1 VLALMFTPTRT
12 WSRITPGSPIATLY
26 VKFIGSRG
34 LSRHDPWTLRFGY
47 QASRGRFVRPCDPSR
62 RSRDCRKGRYRT
74 VTGPPAK
81 SGRQPPMRRSVRS
94 SRSQVIRPDRFGG
107 RCVIDSATA
116 EQCPS
121 SSAVARQFL
130 HFEQSSSFEARK
142 LLLPRATMWKQ
153 SNMEP
158 WRGPSCILHPL
169 GGSSGRQGIRRSPPL
184 KSRRVDKLSGSWG
197 KGPCAGAF
205 AFS

>member
-1 VLALMFTPTRT
+1 LRARFAFVDQHLSTREYLSGKDYSIADVGLYAMTDWTPRVGFDVHAY
-12 WSRITPGSPIATLY
+12 SNLVAHHAGSPIATLY

-34 LSRHDPWTLRFGY
+34 LSRHDPWTVRFGY

-116 EQCPS
+116 EQCPP

-130 HFEQSSSFEARK
+130 HF
-142 LLLPRATMWKQ
+142 
-153 SNMEP
+153 
-158 WRGPSCILHPL
+158 
-169 GGSSGRQGIRRSPPL
+169 
-184 KSRRVDKLSGSWG
+184 
-197 KGPCAGAF
+197 
-205 AFS
+205 